1 MVMASIGGQ
10 QHSPCGGHGGLGD
23 GVHPCSVDSRHSS
36 PPIYGRWFKVLGFG
50 YKVLRRPC
58 VQGSEAVDLFWLK
71 VLRFGGNT
79 GIDLGTG
86 LMQIL
91 LILEE
96 IIGLTTKNGNGLAS
110 SISSSKCAYIAGC
123 VVVLYDVHSG
133 TQSHLMAP
141 NRVPKPLSCVALSR
155 DASIVVAGEVFQS
168 GHQPSVLVWDCATLA
183 LISELKCHQ
192 YGVACMALSPDG
204 KHLVSVGSPRDG
216 YICLWDWRNKILAA
230 KVKASSVSSPIAS
243 VNFSLDKKSIVTAEK
258 NQLKFWKVRW
268 SPGTRAVTRSVSV
281 TMQRK
286 VNLGQHEES
295 SFVAVT
301 SLNWTSS
308 IFTKHSQAGTLCM
321 VYSDSSV
328 INSVELEEVAM
339 KVEKCF
345 ALSTSTSLVACAC
358 NNGLVKLFDT
368 SSLKYAGVLSYVEA
382 KTDDRQVKPQS
393 WPTLPDAIALVVY
406 DDHSLYVWNIHDIH
420 KATRCCVLV
429 SHSGCIWDIKNVPC
443 ENMHDPS
450 LSCVAKGCSG
460 GLSFATCSTDGN
472 LRLWDFALQS
482 ASSENCLPVDDSSN
496 GATCLVSA
504 GIFERDSV
512 AKGITSP
519 GFRSMAVSSD
529 GKHLAAGDCQGDI
542 HIFNLYTSD
551 YIHIQEAHGAEIL
564 SLSFNVA
571 GKNDLVSTET
581 SESRRFLA
589 SGGRDGKIHIFDV
602 DRNFNLV
609 GSIDYH
615 SCAVTV
621 VKVSRSGR
629 EILSCGA
636 DRSLVLHSV
645 DMSDTECKIS
655 CLHRIATSGTIYDVA
670 VDHTAD
676 VAFTMSQ
683 DKKINA
689 FDVKS
694 GKLIRWFQHDG
705 DLGDPMKVTTD
716 GSRSYLACSYSN
728 RCICMFDYI
737 TGEIVAQATG
747 HSDVITG
754 IIFLPDCK
762 HLVSVG
768 TDGCIFVW
776 KLPAAL
782 SSRMLQRTN
791 DAFQFL
797 PDTVNQPMTF
807 TQMIKSDLVVDHQQ
821 NGYSKEAS
829 GNGNLRQTCGQ
840 VLIHGADNKEFTFS
854 ISRLP
859 KWARHQVVNNSLSA
873 KIDSDSSKVG
883 SPQDYTCLESKSSS
897 SDALEAGQVP
907 GTLSR
912 CSSDMDSSQV
922 YPSPQESYSWAPD
935 NRWLTIHT
943 VCMDMLDSPKT
954 CDMKGMNAQGSAK
967 GNICKSQGLLM
978 ETTHSNKRIKLS
990 SLDPSTNN
998 PTVPPNPQHIEQ
1010 VNFQDALFEDY
1021 KSNASRK
1028 DSQENEIFEMNYGN
1042 FSAELKTD
1050 NRVKSSTRN
1059 SYVSRFLVRREIL
1072 EGRKRSLCAH
1082 AQDSIVGSPRKRTS
1096 SNVLPMMSSISLL
1109 EDAENAPPSSPSQIT
1124 EMPSNS
1130 GDQVSLDDD
1139 KVGVVEIARLCEKAL
1154 DNLEAE
1160 AENTLLSFCKLAAV
1174 NNGEE
1179 KSRDFEARLFA
1190 KAADRLPLIGS
1201 KIQAIAKLLKLAGN
1215 SERIKQSTEKVD

>member
-1 MVMASIGGQ
+1 MKR
-10 QHSPCGGHGGLGD
+10 
-23 GVHPCSVDSRHSS
+23 SRNRSKSHA
-36 PPIYGRWFKVLGFG
+36 P
-50 YKVLRRPC
+50 RP
-58 VQGSEAVDLFWLK
+58 
-71 VLRFGGNT
+71 RN
-79 GIDLGTG
+79 
-86 LMQIL
+86 

-133 TQSHLMAP
+133 TQSHLMTL
-141 NRVPKPLSCVALSR
+141 NRAPKPLSCVALSR
-155 DASIVVAGEVFQS
+155 NASVVAAGEVFQS
-168 GHQPSVLVWDCATLA
+168 GHQPLVLVWDCATLA
-183 LISELKCHQ
+183 LICELKCHP

-204 KHLVSVGSPRDG
+204 KHLVSVGSSRDG
-216 YICLWDWRNKILAA
+216 YICLWDWRNKILGQ
-230 KVKASSVSSPIAS
+230 KIKASSLSSPIAS
-243 VNFSLDKKSIVTAEK
+243 VNFSSDKKLIVTAEK

-268 SPGTRAVTRSVSV
+268 SPGTRAVTRPVSM
-281 TMQRK
+281 TMQK
-286 VNLGQHEES
+286 KANLGQHEES

-301 SLNWTSS
+301 SLSWMSS
-308 IFTKHSQAGTLCM
+308 SAAKHSQAGEQIPFYAVTEKGTLCM
-321 VYSDSSV
+321 FYSDSSV
-328 INSVELEEVAM
+328 INTVELEVD
-339 KVEKCF
+339 KCF
-345 ALSTSTSLVACAC
+345 ALSASTSLVACAC
-358 NNGLVKLFDT
+358 NNGIVKLFGT
-368 SSLKYAGVLSYVEA
+368 SSLKYAGGLSYVES
-382 KTDDRQVKPQS
+382 KTDNCQVELLS
-393 WPTLPDAIALVVY
+393 GPTLPDAIACEFSTPEKLVVVY
-406 DDHSLYVWNIHDIH
+406 EDHSLYVWNIHDIH

-429 SHSGCIWDIKNVPC
+429 SHSGCIWDIKNLPC

-472 LRLWDFALQS
+472 LRLWDLALQS
-482 ASSENCLPVDDSSN
+482 ASSENSLSLPGDDSSN

-529 GKHLAAGDCQGDI
+529 GKLLAAGDCQGDI
-542 HIFNLYTSD
+542 HIFNLCTSD
-551 YIHIQEAHGAEIL
+551 YIHIQDTHGAEIL
-564 SLSFNVA
+564 ALSFNVA
-571 GKNDLVSTET
+571 GKNGLVSTET
-581 SESRRFLA
+581 SENHRFLA
-589 SGGRDGKIHIFDV
+589 SGDRDGKIHIYDV
-602 DRNFNLV
+602 DRNFSLV

-621 VKVSRSGR
+621 VKVSQSGS

-636 DRSLVLHSV
+636 DRSLVLHSIDV
-645 DMSDTECKIS
+645 SGTECKFS

-670 VDHTAD
+670 VDHTMD
-676 VAFTMSQ
+676 IAFTLSQ

-694 GKLIRWFQHDG
+694 GKLIRWFQYDE
-705 DLGDPMKVTTD
+705 DVGDPMKVTTD

-728 RCICMFDYI
+728 RCICVFDYI

-762 HLVSVG
+762 HLASVG

-776 KLPAAL
+776 KLPAPL
-782 SSRMLQRTN
+782 SSRMLQRTK

-797 PDTVNQPMTF
+797 PDTGNQPMTF
-807 TQMIKSDLVVDHQQ
+807 TQRIKSDLVVDHQQ
-821 NGYSKEAS
+821 NDYSEEAF
-829 GNGNLRQTCGQ
+829 GNGNLSQTCGEM
-840 VLIHGADNKEFTFS
+840 LIHGADNKEFTFS

-859 KWARHQVVNNSLSA
+859 KWAQHQVVNNSLPV

-883 SPQDYTCLESKSSS
+883 SLQDYACLESKSSS
-897 SDALEAGQVP
+897 NDVLEVGQVS

-912 CSSDMDSSQV
+912 CPSDTGSSQV
-922 YPSPQESYSWAPD
+922 YPSPLESYRWAPD

-967 GNICKSQGLLM
+967 DNICTSQSLLM
-978 ETTHSNKRIKLS
+978 ETTRSNKRIKLS
-990 SLDPSTNN
+990 SLDPSINS
-998 PTVPPNPQHIEQ
+998 PTVQPNPQHIEH
-1010 VNFQDALFEDY
+1010 VKSQDALFEDY

-1028 DSQENEIFEMNYGN
+1028 DSQENEIFEMNFGN

-1050 NRVKSSTRN
+1050 KKVKSSTRN

-1072 EGRKRSLCAH
+1072 EGRKRSLCPH
-1082 AQDSIVGSPRKRTS
+1082 AQDPISVSPRKRTS
-1096 SNVLPMMSSISLL
+1096 SNFLPLISSISLL
-1109 EDAENAPPSSPSQIT
+1109 EDAENATPSSPSQIT
-1124 EMPSNS
+1124 EMPLNS
-1130 GDQVSLDDD
+1130 GDQQVLLDDD
-1139 KVGVVEIARLCEKAL
+1139 KAGEVEIATLCEKAL
-1154 DNLEAE
+1154 DILEAE
-1160 AENTLLSFCKLAAV
+1160 AENTLQSFCKLAAV

-1179 KSRDFEARLFA
+1179 NSRDFEARLFA
-1190 KAADRLPLIGS
+1190 KAADRLPLIES
-1201 KIQAIAKLLKLAGN
+1201 KIQAIAKLLQLAGTGN
-1215 SERIKQSTEKVD
+1215 S